1 MILIKR
7 IQVISMLNRLRIK
20 LFITTL
26 AGALLF
32 NMAHAGQSASRLQ
45 SVEKLLETSSAAHQ
59 IKDSDNQA
67 AKEVHRQAKALLEKA
82 KQASSKGDE
91 KQTADL
97 LKQATKTMF
106 EATRM
111 IEKDESFLA
120 KYLRDFESRKASVE
134 ALCTAYENIAK
145 EKGIATSE
153 VNQLHSDL
161 HSFVH
166 VRVDQAVA
174 LKEQNKIQEGRK
186 MLDEA
191 YVAAKV
197 AIEQQRGGETLVH
210 ALSFANS
217 EEEYHYEIDR
227 NDTHRMLVDVLL
239 KEKMSKN
246 SSARSMVNKY
256 MGKADALREKA
267 DNQASGGEFENAVT
281 TLEMSTKE
289 IVRAIRSAGIY
300 IPG

>member
-1 MILIKR
+1 MF
-7 IQVISMLNRLRIK
+7 NRFRIK
-20 LFITTL
+20 LVVATM

-32 NMAHAGQSASRLQ
+32 NIAHAGQSASRLQ
-45 SVEKLLETSSAAHQ
+45 SVEKLLETSSAAQQ
-59 IKDSDNQA
+59 IKGSGNEA
-67 AKEVHRQAKALLEKA
+67 AKQKHRQAVELFEQA
-82 KQASSKGDE
+82 KLADRKGDDQ
-91 KQTADL
+91 KTADL
-97 LKQATKTMF
+97 LKQATRTMF

-111 IEKDESFLA
+111 VEKDESFLA

-145 EKGIATSE
+145 EKGLVSSE
-153 VNQLHSDL
+153 VDKLHSDL
-161 HSFVH
+161 HDFVH
-166 VRVDQAVA
+166 VRVDQAIA
-174 LKEQNKIQEGRK
+174 LKEKNRVQEGRK

-210 ALSFANS
+210 SLNFANS
-217 EEEYHYEIDR
+217 EEEYHYEVDR

-239 KEKMSKN
+239 KEKMNKN
-246 SSARSMVNKY
+246 SSARAMVNKFL
-256 MGKADALREKA
+256 GKADELRKKA
-267 DNQASGGEFENAVT
+267 DTQASGGEYENAVT